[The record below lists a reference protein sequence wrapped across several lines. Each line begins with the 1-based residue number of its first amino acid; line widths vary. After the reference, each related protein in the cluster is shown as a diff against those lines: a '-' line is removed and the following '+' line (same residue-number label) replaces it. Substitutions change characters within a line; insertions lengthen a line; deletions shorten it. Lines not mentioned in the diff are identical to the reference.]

1 MSHYQTLGV
10 DKSAPQAEIKKA
22 YRKLS
27 MKHHPDKG
35 GNEEKFKEDK
45 TRIGTEEKIEHDQES
60 QIETDVEGSE
70 ETKDATKDSSIIK
83 NDLQEE
89 DDEEGQIN
97 RVIVGKHV

>member
-35 GNEEKFKEDK
+35 GNEEKFKEIADAYAVIGVADK
-45 TRIGTEEKIEHDQES
+45 RAQYDAAGQHPL
-60 QIETDVEGSE
+60 GS
-70 ETKDATKDSSIIK
+70 
-83 NDLQEE
+83 L
-89 DDEEGQIN
+89 
-97 RVIVGKHV
+97 GKRGGREAVPYIHLTLPTMYPV